1 MSEKLIQRSV
11 RLTLLA
17 LEGTYG
23 SCCKKQSGLK
33 QLSGS
38 NSIMFVASAHPVT
51 PSICLFL

>member
-1 MSEKLIQRSV
+1 MSEKLVQRSV

-17 LEGTYG
+17 LESTYG

-38 NSIMFVASAHPVT
+38 S
-51 PSICLFL
+51 LFQLLIL